1 MLWGPEPL
9 ESERGL
15 HYFLVREADIAIR
28 RVAEQG
34 AVCPFSRT
42 GFKQGQRKTRLGKAA
57 AGLLGRRRRWRAP
70 AVLRVHTHTRA
81 RAHPRTHTWS
91 LGDGERRADASV
103 LK

>member
-15 HYFLVREADIAIR
+15 HYFLVRQADIAIR
-28 RVAEQG
+28 RVAGQG

-42 GFKQGQRKTRLGKAA
+42 GFKRGQRKEDSAWKSGGGTPGPQEEVARAGRAA
-57 AGLLGRRRRWRAP
+57 RA
-70 AVLRVHTHTRA
+70 HTRA
-81 RAHPRTHTWS
+81 CAHPRTHTWS

>member
-15 HYFLVREADIAIR
+15 HYFLVRQADIAIR
-28 RVAEQG
+28 RVAGQG

-42 GFKQGQRKTRLGKAA
+42 DFKRGQRKTRLGKAA

-70 AVLRVHTHTRA
+70 AVLRVHTRA
-81 RAHPRTHTWS
+81 RARTPVHTPGAWGMGREEPTRVS
-91 LGDGERRADASV
+91 
-103 LK
+103 

>member
-9 ESERGL
+9 ESKRGL
-15 HYFLVREADIAIR
+15 HYFVVREADITIR
-28 RVAEQG
+28 RVVGQG
-34 AVCPFSRT
+34 AVAPLAALALSEDT
-42 GFKQGQRKTRLGKAA
+42 ARKSGRPGPQEEVARAGRAA
-57 AGLLGRRRRWRAP
+57 RA
-70 AVLRVHTHTRA
+70 HT